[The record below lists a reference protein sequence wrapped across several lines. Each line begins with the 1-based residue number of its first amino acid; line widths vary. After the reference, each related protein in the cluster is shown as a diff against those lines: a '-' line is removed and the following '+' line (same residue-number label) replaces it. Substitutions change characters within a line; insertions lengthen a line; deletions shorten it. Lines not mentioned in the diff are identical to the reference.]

1 MLFMRLQDV
10 RDWYVAVIM
19 DGNGRWAKSKN
30 RPRLFGHNAGM
41 QAMKQIVITASN
53 LGIKYLTVYA
63 FSTENWKRSTEEVSG
78 IFKLIIKYVDSELKE
93 LIKNNVRINIL
104 GDYNMLP
111 GDSVRAIDELL
122 DKTRDNDGLVFNIAL
137 NYGGRDEI
145 VKAIN
150 EIIIDRQ
157 ALADEG
163 ISVDVTEDEVSN
175 HLYTGVL
182 HKNIP
187 DPDLIIRTSGEER
200 LSNFLIWQAAYSEM
214 MFTDT
219 LWPDYSP
226 EEFTAMIEKFSHRK
240 RRFGGRE
247 KEDK

>member
-1 MLFMRLQDV
+1 MLEIGKLPTH
-10 RDWYVAVIM
+10 VAVIM
-19 DGNGRWAKSKN
+19 DGNGRWAKIKN

-150 EIIIDRQ
+150 EIIIDRK

>member
-1 MLFMRLQDV
+1 MLEIGKLPTH
-10 RDWYVAVIM
+10 VAVIM

-150 EIIIDRQ
+150 EIIIDRK

-175 HLYTGVL
+175 HLCTGVL

>member
-1 MLFMRLQDV
+1 MLEIGKLPTH
-10 RDWYVAVIM
+10 VAVIM

-150 EIIIDRQ
+150 EIIIDRK
-157 ALADEG
+157 ALEDEG

>member
-1 MLFMRLQDV
+1 MLGIGKLPTH
-10 RDWYVAVIM
+10 VAVIM

-226 EEFTAMIEKFSHRK
+226 EEFTATIEKFSHRK

>member
-1 MLFMRLQDV
+1 MLEIGKLPTH
-10 RDWYVAVIM
+10 VAVIM

-122 DKTRDNDGLVFNIAL
+122 DKTRDNNIAL

-145 VKAIN
+145 VKATN
-150 EIIIDRQ
+150 EIIIDRK

>member
-1 MLFMRLQDV
+1 MLEIGKLPTH
-10 RDWYVAVIM
+10 VAVIM

-137 NYGGRDEI
+137 NYGGRDES

-150 EIIIDRQ
+150 EIIIDRK

>member
-1 MLFMRLQDV
+1 MLEIGKLPTH
-10 RDWYVAVIM
+10 VAVIM

-122 DKTRDNDGLVFNIAL
+122 DKTSDNDGLVFNIAL

-150 EIIIDRQ
+150 EIIIDRK
-157 ALADEG
+157 AHADEG

-226 EEFTAMIEKFSHRK
+226 EEFTAMIEEFSHRK

>member
-1 MLFMRLQDV
+1 MLEIGKLPTH
-10 RDWYVAVIM
+10 VAVIM

-122 DKTRDNDGLVFNIAL
+122 DKTRDNAGVVFNIAL

-150 EIIIDRQ
+150 EIIIDRK

>member
-1 MLFMRLQDV
+1 MLEIGKLPTH
-10 RDWYVAVIM
+10 VAVIM

-78 IFKLIIKYVDSELKE
+78 IFKLIIKYVDSELKD

-150 EIIIDRQ
+150 EIIIDRK

-163 ISVDVTEDEVSN
+163 VSVDVTEDEVSN

>member
-1 MLFMRLQDV
+1 MIEIGKIPKH
-10 RDWYVAVIM
+10 VAVIM

-150 EIIIDRQ
+150 EIIIDRK

>member
-1 MLFMRLQDV
+1 MLEIGKLPTH
-10 RDWYVAVIM
+10 VAVIM

-150 EIIIDRQ
+150 EIIIDRK

-240 RRFGGRE
+240 RRFGGRK

>member
-1 MLFMRLQDV
+1 MLEIGKLPTH
-10 RDWYVAVIM
+10 VAVIM

-111 GDSVRAIDELL
+111 GDSVRAKDELL

>member
-1 MLFMRLQDV
+1 MLEIGKLPTH
-10 RDWYVAVIM
+10 VAVIM

-187 DPDLIIRTSGEER
+187 DPDLIRRTSGEER